1 MSGIDL
7 KWITFDTRQWTDVFQ
22 HFSAETTKME
32 PALRSTQ
39 VLKQEAEDKGLMG
52 KGVAKYVTRQKTLE
66 RGEREAWRDIQ
77 KMQAQAD
84 IELAKIRA
92 EAEV

>member
-1 MSGIDL
+1 
-7 KWITFDTRQWTDVFQ
+7 
-22 HFSAETTKME
+22 ME

-77 KMQAQAD
+77 KMQA
-84 IELAKIRA
+84 
-92 EAEV
+92 